1 MRRYLIAS
9 HGKMASG
16 MLSTVKL
23 LAGERE
29 DIDYLDAYIESDSIS
44 NQIKRYFDQYK
55 EYEILVFTD
64 LLAGSVNREIMRYL
78 NENTHII
85 SGFNL
90 PLLLELLLSDET
102 ITPEVIEEKLSMARG
117 QMVYVNKLVK
127 GDDAL

>member
-90 PLLLELLLSDET
+90 PLLLELLLSDEN